1 MDFLEQTVV
10 DYLGS
15 NEMCLGVVVKS
26 GTDRVQ
32 VRGATQ
38 QQEKVKVAN
47 IVAEHGMVK
56 GNDVLGKLAAVQSA
70 IRDAMADIDLELL
83 WEDVLTT
90 GGELELSAL
99 AEHYFGEATAVQ
111 VSALARKLIVDGTL
125 FQRKQLLFTARTREE
140 IAELER
146 LRALRAERAAA
157 KERTRQWLDSVL
169 DHHGEAPAPVPEEQ
183 EGFLRLATDY
193 LLCGFNSD
201 AVNILSAAREK
212 VNAREVA
219 LRLLRVTD
227 RMPAGVDEFLL
238 ANGIHAGFS
247 GAVLDYADTLTPY
260 DGNGHREDLS
270 ALELFSIDDEETREI
285 DDALSC
291 SRDDEQNY
299 LVGIHIADP
308 ACFVGKDDPL
318 DAAAVERPLSLYL
331 PTTTVMMFPERVG
344 CNLASLVAGQ
354 LRPALSFQ
362 VKFSSAGALLDW
374 RFVPAAVR
382 VRHRLDYHCAD
393 ERLSLPAG
401 AGDADSVTAAL
412 RDLLFLAGKL
422 RAGRE
427 AAGAVQLNGPEMKI
441 RVRGGVVTVT
451 PEDSDSPSHQ
461 LVSEFM
467 ILANHLAAKYAL
479 HHDLPVIY
487 RTQDQPASPVSS
499 VKEYDPYLFEQQVK
513 KMKRTRLST
522 HPQAHFGLGLDLYTQ
537 ISSPLRRYA
546 DLVIQRQLSAHFL
559 GKELPY
565 THEELFGV
573 LDNVDR
579 TASQNRSLER
589 EANKYWLLEY
599 LRREK
604 LGAEVGATIVRA
616 EGSLILAEIDG
627 FAERGVV
634 MTRSRMTLGEHVR
647 LRIRDAIPNAGRL
660 VLEPLAEG

>member
-1 MDFLEQTVV
+1 MDFFEQTVV
-10 DYLGS
+10 DYLGKG
-15 NEMCLGVVVKS
+15 EMRLGMVLKG

-32 VRGATQ
+32 VCGADQQ
-38 QQEKVKVAN
+38 QQERVKVAN
-47 IVAEHGMVK
+47 IVAQHGVVK
-56 GNDVLGKLAAVQSA
+56 GADLLGKLAAVQTA
-70 IRDAMADIDLELL
+70 IRDTMAEVDLELL
-83 WEDVLTT
+83 WEDVLAN
-90 GGELELSAL
+90 GCEPELAAL
-99 AEHYFGEATAVQ
+99 AKHYFGEATALQ
-111 VSALARKLIVDGTL
+111 MSALARVLIEDNL
-125 FQRKQLLFTARTREE
+125 FFQRKLLQFTARTREE
-140 IAELER
+140 IAELQR

-157 KERTRQWLDSVL
+157 KERTCSWLDGVL
-169 DHHGEAPAPVPEEQ
+169 EHRGDAAAPVPEEQ

-201 AVNILSAAREK
+201 AVNLLSAARDK
-212 VNAREVA
+212 LHAREVA
-219 LRLLRVTD
+219 IRLLRATQ
-227 RMPAGVDEFLL
+227 RMPEGVDEFLL
-238 ANGIHAGFS
+238 VNGIHAGFS
-247 GAVLDYADTLTPY
+247 SAVLEHAESLKAYA
-260 DGNGHREDLS
+260 GNGQREDLS
-270 ALELFSIDDEETREI
+270 ALELFSIDDEETREV

-308 ACFVGKDDPL
+308 ACFVNKDDPL
-318 DAAAVERPLSLYL
+318 DVAAVERPLSLYL

-344 CNLASLVAGQ
+344 CELASLVLGE

-362 VKFSSAGALLDW
+362 VKFSPDGALLDW
-374 RFVPAAVR
+374 RFLPSAVR
-382 VRHRLDYHCAD
+382 VRQRLDY
-393 ERLSLPAG
+393 R
-401 AGDADSVTAAL
+401 DADARLAAAAEDDDSISAAL
-412 RDLLFLAGKL
+412 RGLRFVTEQL

-427 AAGAVQLNGPEMKI
+427 AAGAVQLNGPELKI
-441 RVRGGVVTVT
+441 RVRDERITVT
-451 PEDSDSPSHQ
+451 IEDSASPSHQ
-461 LVSEFM
+461 LVSELM

-479 HHDLPVIY
+479 HHDLPVLY
-487 RTQDQPASPVSS
+487 RCQDPPASPVQS
-499 VKEYDPYLFEQQVK
+499 VKDYDPYLFEQQVK

-546 DLVIQRQLSAHFL
+546 DLVMQRQLSAHFL

-565 THEELFGV
+565 SHEELFAV

-604 LGAEVGATIVRA
+604 LGTEIAATIVRV

-634 MTRSRMTLGEHVR
+634 MTRKRMTPGERVQ
-647 LRIRDAIPNAGRL
+647 LRIRDAIPQAGRL
-660 VLEPLAEG
+660 VLEPIAEN

>member
-1 MDFLEQTVV
+1 MDFLERTVV
-10 DYLGS
+10 DYLGN
-15 NEMCLGVVVKS
+15 NEMCLGVVVKG

-38 QQEKVKVAN
+38 QQDKVKVAN
-47 IVAEHGMVK
+47 IVAEHGMVQ
-56 GNDVLGKLAAVQSA
+56 GDDVLGKLAAVQSA
-70 IRDAMADIDLELL
+70 IRDAMAEVDLELL
-83 WEDVLTT
+83 WEDVLAH
-90 GGELELSAL
+90 GCEPDLPAL
-99 AEHYFGEATAVQ
+99 AAHYFGEATAVQ
-111 VSALARKLIVDGTL
+111 TSALARQLIEDGTL
-125 FQRKQLLFTARTREE
+125 FQRKQLQFTPRTPEE
-140 IAELER
+140 IEELKR

-169 DHHGEAPAPVPEEQ
+169 EHSGDAPAPVPEEQ

-212 VNAREVA
+212 SNAREVA
-219 LRLLRVTD
+219 LRLLRVTR
-227 RMPAGVDEFLL
+227 RMPEGVDEFLL

-247 GAVLDYADTLTPY
+247 DAVLEHADSLSPYA
-260 DGNGHREDLS
+260 GNSHREDLS

-291 SRDDEQNY
+291 SRDEAQNY
-299 LVGIHIADP
+299 LVGIHLADP
-308 ACFVGKDDPL
+308 ACFVSKDDVL

-344 CNLASLVAGQ
+344 CDLASLVAGE

-362 VKFSSAGALLDW
+362 VKFSPEGALLDW
-374 RFVPAAVR
+374 RFIPSAVR
-382 VRHRLDYHCAD
+382 VRHRLDYRRAD
-393 ERLSLPAG
+393 ELLAAAEGDSVAG
-401 AGDADSVTAAL
+401 ALQA
-412 RDLLFLAGKL
+412 LLFLAGKL

-427 AAGAVQLNGPEMKI
+427 AAGAVQLNGPELKI
-441 RVRGGVVTVT
+441 RVRDDVVTVT
-451 PEDSDSPSHQ
+451 PEDFDSPSHQ

-479 HHDLPVIY
+479 RHDLPVIY
-487 RTQDQPASPVSS
+487 RMQEQPASPVSS
-499 VKEYDPYLFEQQVK
+499 VKEYNPYLFEQQVK
-513 KMKRTRLST
+513 KMKRTRLT
-522 HPQAHFGLGLDLYTQ
+522 TYPQAHFGLGLDLYTQ

-565 THEELFGV
+565 TREELFGV
-573 LDNVDR
+573 LDNVER

-604 LGAEVGATIVRA
+604 LGAEVGATIVRV
-616 EGSLILAEIDG
+616 EGSLVLAELDG

-634 MTRSRMTLGEHVR
+634 MTRNRMTPGEHVQ
-647 LRIRDAIPNAGRL
+647 LRIRDAIPKAGRL

>member
-1 MDFLEQTVV
+1 MDFLERTVV
-10 DYLGS
+10 DYLGN
-15 NEMCLGVVVKS
+15 NEMCLGVVVKG

-38 QQEKVKVAN
+38 QQDKVKVTN
-47 IVAEHGMVK
+47 IVAEHGMVQ
-56 GNDVLGKLAAVQSA
+56 GDDVLGKLAAVQSA
-70 IRDAMADIDLELL
+70 IRDAMAEVDLELL
-83 WEDVLTT
+83 WEDVLAH
-90 GGELELSAL
+90 GCEPDLSAL
-99 AEHYFGEATAVQ
+99 AAHYFGEATAVQ
-111 VSALARKLIVDGTL
+111 TSALARQLIEDGTL
-125 FQRKQLLFTARTREE
+125 FQRKQLQFTPRTPEE
-140 IAELER
+140 IEELKR
-146 LRALRAERAAA
+146 LRAQRAERAAA

-169 DHHGEAPAPVPEEQ
+169 EHSGDAPAPVPEEQ

-212 VNAREVA
+212 SNAREVA
-219 LRLLRVTD
+219 LRLLRITR
-227 RMPAGVDEFLL
+227 RMPEGVDEFLL

-247 GAVLDYADTLTPY
+247 DAVLEHADSLSPY
-260 DGNGHREDLS
+260 VGNSHREDLS

-291 SRDDEQNY
+291 SRDEAQNY
-299 LVGIHIADP
+299 LVGIHLADP
-308 ACFVGKDDPL
+308 ACFVSKDDVL

-344 CNLASLVAGQ
+344 CDLASLVAGE

-362 VKFSSAGALLDW
+362 VKCSPEGTLLDW
-374 RFVPAAVR
+374 RFIPSAVR
-382 VRHRLDYHCAD
+382 VRHRLDYRRAD
-393 ERLSLPAG
+393 ELLAAAEGDSVAG
-401 AGDADSVTAAL
+401 ALQA
-412 RDLLFLAGKL
+412 LLFLAGKL
-422 RAGRE
+422 RAERE
-427 AAGAVQLNGPEMKI
+427 AAGAVQLNGPELKI
-441 RVRGGVVTVT
+441 RVRDDVVTVT
-451 PEDSDSPSHQ
+451 PEDFDSPSHQ

-479 HHDLPVIY
+479 RHDLPVIY
-487 RTQDQPASPVSS
+487 RMQEQPASPVSS
-499 VKEYDPYLFEQQVK
+499 VKEYNPYLFEQQVK
-513 KMKRTRLST
+513 KMKRTRLT
-522 HPQAHFGLGLDLYTQ
+522 TYPQAHFGLGLDLYTQ

-565 THEELFGV
+565 TREELFGV
-573 LDNVDR
+573 LDNVER

-604 LGAEVGATIVRA
+604 LGAEVGATIVRV
-616 EGSLILAEIDG
+616 EGSLVLAELDG

-634 MTRSRMTLGEHVR
+634 MTRNRMTPGEHVQ
-647 LRIRDAIPNAGRL
+647 LRIRDAIPKAGRL
-660 VLEPLAEG
+660 VLEPLAED

>member
-47 IVAEHGMVK
+47 IVAEHGMVY
-56 GNDVLGKLAAVQSA
+56 GNDVLGKLATVQSA
-70 IRDAMADIDLELL
+70 IRDAMADVDLELL
-83 WEDVLTT
+83 WEDVLAN
-90 GGELELSAL
+90 GCEPELSAL
-99 AEHYFGEATAVQ
+99 AAHYFGEATAVQ
-111 VSALARKLIVDGTL
+111 ISALARKLLEDGTL
-125 FQRKQLLFTARTREE
+125 FQRKQLQFTARTREE
-140 IAELER
+140 IDELER
-146 LRALRAERAAA
+146 LRAMRAERAAA
-157 KERTRQWLDSVL
+157 KERTRQWLDGVL
-169 DHHGEAPAPVPEEQ
+169 DHQGETPAPVPEEQ

-212 VNAREVA
+212 INAREVA

-247 GAVLDYADTLTPY
+247 SAVLEHADTLTPY
-260 DGNGHREDLS
+260 DGNSHREDLS
-270 ALELFSIDDEETREI
+270 GLELFSIDDEETREI

-344 CNLASLVAGQ
+344 CNLASLVAGE

-362 VKFSSAGALLDW
+362 VKFSSEGALLDW

-382 VRHRLDYHCAD
+382 VRHRLDYHGAD
-393 ERLSLPAG
+393 ERLASPD
-401 AGDADSVTAAL
+401 GDGDSVTVAL

-427 AAGAVQLNGPEMKI
+427 TAGAVQLNGPELKI
-441 RVRGGVVTVT
+441 RVRGSVVTVT

-487 RTQDQPASPVSS
+487 RTQDQPSSPVTS

-565 THEELFGV
+565 SHEELFGV

-604 LGAEVGATIVRA
+604 VGTEVGATIVRA

-634 MTRSRMTLGEHVR
+634 MTRSRMTPGEHVR

>member
-1 MDFLEQTVV
+1 MDFLERSVV
-10 DYLGS
+10 DYLGN
-15 NEMCLGVVVKS
+15 NEMCLGVVVKG

-38 QQEKVKVAN
+38 QQDKVKVAN
-47 IVAEHGMVK
+47 IVAEHGMAQ
-56 GNDVLGKLAAVQSA
+56 GDDVLGKLAAVQSA
-70 IRDAMADIDLELL
+70 IRDAMAEVDLELL
-83 WEDVLTT
+83 WEDVLAN
-90 GGELELSAL
+90 GCDSDLPAL
-99 AEHYFGEATAVQ
+99 AAHYFGEATAVQ
-111 VSALARKLIVDGTL
+111 TSALARQLIEDGTF
-125 FQRKQLLFTARTREE
+125 FQRKQLQFTPRTPEE
-140 IAELER
+140 IEELKR

-157 KERTRQWLDSVL
+157 KERTRQWLDNVL
-169 DHHGEAPAPVPEEQ
+169 EHSGDAPAPVPEEQ

-212 VNAREVA
+212 SNAREVA
-219 LRLLRVTD
+219 LRLLRVTR
-227 RMPAGVDEFLL
+227 RMPEGVDEFLL

-247 GAVLDYADTLTPY
+247 DAVLEHADSLSPYA
-260 DGNGHREDLS
+260 GNSHREDLS

-291 SRDDEQNY
+291 SRDEAQNY
-299 LVGIHIADP
+299 LVGIHLADP
-308 ACFVGKDDPL
+308 ACFVSKDDVL

-344 CNLASLVAGQ
+344 CDLASLVAGE

-362 VKFSSAGALLDW
+362 VKFSPEGALLDW
-374 RFVPAAVR
+374 RFIPSAVR
-382 VRHRLDYHCAD
+382 VRHRLDYRRAD
-393 ERLSLPAG
+393 ELLAAGEGDSVAG
-401 AGDADSVTAAL
+401 ALQA
-412 RDLLFLAGKL
+412 LLFLADKL
-422 RAGRE
+422 RAERE
-427 AAGAVQLNGPEMKI
+427 AAGAVQLNGPELKI
-441 RVRGGVVTVT
+441 RVRDDVVTVT
-451 PEDSDSPSHQ
+451 PEDFDSPSHQ

-479 HHDLPVIY
+479 RHDLPVIY
-487 RTQDQPASPVSS
+487 RMQEQPASPVSS
-499 VKEYDPYLFEQQVK
+499 VKEYNPYLFEQQVK
-513 KMKRTRLST
+513 KMKRTRLT
-522 HPQAHFGLGLDLYTQ
+522 TYPQAHFGLGLDLYTQ

-565 THEELFGV
+565 TREELFGV
-573 LDNVDR
+573 LDNVER

-604 LGAEVGATIVRA
+604 LGAEVGATIVRV
-616 EGSLILAEIDG
+616 EGSLVLAELDG

-634 MTRSRMTLGEHVR
+634 MTRNRMTPGEHVQ
-647 LRIRDAIPNAGRL
+647 LRIRDAIPKAGRL